1 MGTAIKP
8 IHYTAHLL
16 NPNLWD
22 SFGGIVPA
30 EHLEGFKEHSRTVFA
45 DEADLD
51 QAEMESV
58 NQLYVYLG
66 KVRRGLGLGFGVTG
80 RYTAL
85 PRKADAPPD
94 WWGAGEARSRGV
106 GLGLGLGS
114 GLR

>member
-58 NQLYVYLG
+58 NQL
-66 KVRRGLGLGFGVTG
+66 
-80 RYTAL
+80 
-85 PRKADAPPD
+85 
-94 WWGAGEARSRGV
+94 
-106 GLGLGLGS
+106 
-114 GLR
+114 